1 MTIRKDNIPFMTIKC
16 PFCGN
21 KLAYPFN
28 EKSQKY
34 CIKCGA
40 SIEDIQEYIEFGF
53 KMFVFLLKY
62 GLPVLLLIFLIDFLK
77 NIF

>member
-1 MTIRKDNIPFMTIKC
+1 MTIRKDSIPFMTIKC
-16 PFCGN
+16 PYCGH

-40 SIEDIQEYIEFGF
+40 SIEDIQEYIETSFHIF
-53 KMFVFLLKY
+53 IFLLKY
-62 GLPVLLLIFLIDFLK
+62 GLPVILLMILIDFIK
-77 NIF
+77 NLF